1 MPRPRSGTVFQ
12 SSGRWF
18 ARITLADSSDR
29 PAIAL
34 PTCQTKSEA
43 DARGA
48 ALSEVADKLRKAG
61 RLDVART
68 YLDAAA
74 SAPDAKALE
83 QVLRNVDLVCQ
94 GRGPDA
100 KMPTIRELGES
111 WTRGDLA
118 RDYPDHVRV
127 KKSVGHDISRLE
139 NYVYPIVGDIRID
152 AFTLDH
158 ARIVMRGITEGR
170 AVATRRQVAQLLHRI
185 CKMAVFPLQLLA
197 TNPLPSGFLPKVG
210 PGKAKGWVYPD
221 EDAKLVASDAV
232 PLEYRVFYGF
242 LHREGLRVNEAA
254 RLTWSDFDLDRGS
267 VVLDVN
273 KTNDPRA
280 WALSSGVARAIR
292 AWRML
297 LAEHGIS
304 TKDSDFVFV
313 DLHGERVNINHTA
326 AKYREHLVAAGIT
339 RSVLFERTDTRQQI
353 RAHDTRATFV
363 TVSLANG
370 KSEAWVQDRT
380 GHKSSLMINR
390 YRRAARTAAELHLG
404 DFMPLDEA
412 IPELA
417 RLHTAEPAT
426 AKTHPFTDDSPAE
439 EARDLATE
447 TATPTRIV
455 SGIVSN
461 SDPVT
466 PESDVENLMISASSP
481 TRTRTGTPSRAR
493 DFKTGWAYA
502 TSSKQHQTRGF
513 RERFDTVCD
522 PFRRFTASVRRF
534 KLGNSPR
541 IDERLRFLRF
551 VGDEAV
557 SS

>member
-1 MPRPRSGTVFQ
+1 MPRPRSGSVFQ

-18 ARITLADSSDR
+18 ARITLTDSSDR

-43 DARGA
+43 DTRAA
-48 ALSEVADKLRKAG
+48 ALSEIADQLRKAG
-61 RLDVART
+61 RLDIART
-68 YLDAAA
+68 YLDATAGA
-74 SAPDAKALE
+74 TDAKALE
-83 QVLRNVDLVCQ
+83 QILRNVDLVCL
-94 GRGPDA
+94 GRGPNA
-100 KMPTIRELGES
+100 KMPTIRELGEA

-139 NYVYPIVGDIRID
+139 NYVYPVVGDIPID
-152 AFTLDH
+152 AFRLDH
-158 ARIVMRGITEGR
+158 ARAVMRNMTTTEN
-170 AVATRRQVAQLLHRI
+170 AVATRRHIAQIMNRI
-185 CKMAVFPLQLLA
+185 CKMAVFPLQLIA
-197 TNPLPSGFLPKVG
+197 TNPLPSGFLPKIG

-221 EDAKLVASDAV
+221 EDARLIASDAV

-242 LHREGLRVNEAA
+242 LHREGPRVNEAA
-254 RLTWSDFDLDRGS
+254 RLAWSDFDLDRGS

-280 WALSSGVARAIR
+280 WALSPGVARALR

-297 LAEHGIS
+297 LSDHGVS
-304 TKDSDFVFV
+304 TKDNDFVFV
-313 DLHGERVNINHTA
+313 DLQGEPVNINHTA

-339 RSVLFERTDTRQQI
+339 RSVLFERTETRQQV

-404 DFMPLDEA
+404 DFTPLDEA

-417 RLHTAEPAT
+417 RLLTTESAT
-426 AKTHPFTDDSPAE
+426 AKTHSFTDETSAADP
-439 EARDLATE
+439 RNLATDLD
-447 TATPTRIV
+447 PKGRIV

-461 SDPVT
+461 SGDDT
-466 PESDVENLMISASSP
+466 PESAMENLMISASSP

-493 DFKTGWAYA
+493 DFKSPASAIPPWGLKASSARASLLVTGARMY
-502 TSSKQHQTRGF
+502 T
-513 RERFDTVCD
+513 
-522 PFRRFTASVRRF
+522 P
-534 KLGNSPR
+534 
-541 IDERLRFLRF
+541 
-551 VGDEAV
+551 
-557 SS
+557 

>member
-34 PTCQTKSEA
+34 PTCQIKSAA
-43 DARGA
+43 DTRAA
-48 ALSEVADKLRKAG
+48 ALSEISDKLRKAG
-61 RLDVART
+61 RLDIART
-68 YLDAAA
+68 YLDAVA
-74 SAPDAKALE
+74 SATDAKALE

-94 GRGPDA
+94 GHGPNA

-139 NYVYPIVGDIRID
+139 NYVYPVVGDIRID

-185 CKMAVFPLQLLA
+185 CKMAVFPLQLIA

-242 LHREGLRVNEAA
+242 LHREGPRVNEAA

-280 WALSSGVARAIR
+280 WALSPGVARALR

-297 LAEHGIS
+297 LADRSVS
-304 TKDSDFVFV
+304 TKDNDFVFV
-313 DLHGERVNINHTA
+313 NLHGERVNINHTA
-326 AKYREHLVAAGIT
+326 ARYREHLVAAGIT

-390 YRRAARTAAELHLG
+390 YRRAARTASELQLG
-404 DFMPLDEA
+404 DFTPLDQA

-417 RLHTAEPAT
+417 RLLTAEPVT
-426 AKTHPFTDDSPAE
+426 AKTYPFTDDTSAADP
-439 EARDLATE
+439 RNLATDLD
-447 TATPTRIV
+447 PKGRIV

-461 SDPVT
+461 SVDAT
-466 PESDVENLMISASSP
+466 PESAVESLMISASSP
-481 TRTRTGTPSRAR
+481 TRTRTGTTSRSR
-493 DFKTGWAYA
+493 DFKSPASAIPPWGLKASSARASLLVTGARMY
-502 TSSKQHQTRGF
+502 T
-513 RERFDTVCD
+513 
-522 PFRRFTASVRRF
+522 P
-534 KLGNSPR
+534 
-541 IDERLRFLRF
+541 
-551 VGDEAV
+551 
-557 SS
+557 